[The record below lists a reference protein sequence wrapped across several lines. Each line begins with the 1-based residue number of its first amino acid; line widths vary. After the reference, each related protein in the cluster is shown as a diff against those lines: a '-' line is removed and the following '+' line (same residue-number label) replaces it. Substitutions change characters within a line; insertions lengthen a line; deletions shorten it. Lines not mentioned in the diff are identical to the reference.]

1 MSGVLRRFDRLL
13 RRRARTASGFTLIE
27 LLVVMSLLV
36 ILAGIGIMAH
46 QTSLQR
52 GKEAVL
58 KQNLFHMRDAI
69 DQHYADKGKYPM
81 TLQELVSAGYLR
93 RIPADP
99 LTASADSWQEVMSEP
114 DPSNPSAEPG
124 IYDVKSGAE
133 GLATDG
139 TPYSEW

>member
-1 MSGVLRRFDRLL
+1 
-13 RRRARTASGFTLIE
+13 
-27 LLVVMSLLV
+27 V